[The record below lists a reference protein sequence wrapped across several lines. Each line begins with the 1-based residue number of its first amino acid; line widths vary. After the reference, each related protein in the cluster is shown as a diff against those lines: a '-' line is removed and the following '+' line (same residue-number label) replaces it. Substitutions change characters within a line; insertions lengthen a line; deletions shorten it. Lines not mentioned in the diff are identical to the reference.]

1 MESSKYREYERLE
14 GQGYE
19 DGMIDPDDNRRKQ
32 IKAPGLGHK
41 PGKYTPGEKKYTT
54 SDYIIPPKVPQIVL
68 GGARA
73 SQSMEKNPPGE
84 QEEHEQHAFELP
96 AELADPQR

>member
-41 PGKYTPGEKKYTT
+41 PGKYTPGEKK
-54 SDYIIPPKVPQIVL
+54 
-68 GGARA
+68 
-73 SQSMEKNPPGE
+73 
-84 QEEHEQHAFELP
+84 
-96 AELADPQR
+96 